1 MNILLRKGFLIGLAI
16 LMVTAACATTKTLHV
31 WKDEGQNQKLGKT
44 MVFAVAELDRMR
56 DHAENMLAWRLRD
69 RGIDASAS
77 NKVIPQLGAKPDR
90 EALVAKVREL
100 GISNVVVIRAVTKN
114 EYSELTPS
122 GVYFVPTSYYSGWNS
137 FYAESYSTVVLPGS
151 AYDAEFFTMVTN
163 IYDVRSEKL
172 VWSYLSK
179 TKVETSRE
187 GAINPFIE
195 TIIKQLENSKL
206 L

>member
-1 MNILLRKGFLIGLAI
+1 MNLFLRKVFIGLVVM
-16 LMVTAACATTKTLHV
+16 LFAASCASTKTLHV
-31 WKDEGQNQKLGKT
+31 WKDEGQSQKLGKT
-44 MVFAVAELDRMR
+44 LVVAIAELDRMR
-56 DHAENMLAWRLRD
+56 DHAENMLAWRLSD
-69 RGIDASAS
+69 RGIDAIAS

-90 EALVAKVREL
+90 EAFAAKVKGL
-100 GISNVVVIRAVTKN
+100 GFENVVVIRAVSKD
-114 EYSELTPS
+114 EYSQLVPE
-122 GVYFVPTSYYSGWNS
+122 GVYLVPVSYYSGWNS
-137 FYAESYSTVVLPGS
+137 FYADSYSYVLIPGT

-187 GAINPFIE
+187 GAVNPFIE